1 MSQEGHLNIVSLGSS
16 SIEATIAFGPT
27 QVKECG
33 IFLLSLLKV
42 RGFVRRCSFKQ
53 NTQGVIRFKL
63 VLRKREGWRQ
73 ELNAMTD
80 SVASLTMKTK
90 NLNGD

>member
-1 MSQEGHLNIVSLGSS
+1 MSLGSS
-16 SIEATIAFGPT
+16 SVEATIAFEPT
-27 QVKECG
+27 QAKECG

-63 VLRKREGWRQ
+63 VLRKRDGWQ
-73 ELNAMTD
+73 KELSAMTD
-80 SVASLTMKTK
+80 TVASLTMKTK
-90 NLNGD
+90 DLNSD